1 MIHLFTANPALDL
14 ELILER
20 PRRGKVGLLRQY
32 RLEAGGKAVNIA
44 RFLKKWGVPYQ
55 LWLGAGG
62 GRDPIHFL
70 YEKLL
75 KKEGLKAKFLDHQA
89 PIRLNAVVEE
99 EGRKSKY
106 NHPGFPLTKQA
117 WPLLL
122 KHVKAGD
129 FWVLTGRL
137 PKGMNPSSQTQW
149 IREAQKKGAKVLLD
163 TSGKALKEGL
173 RAKPWFFKVNLFE
186 LSEAV
191 GRPLKSLDQVSAIVK
206 KMGLTHGAITD
217 GAKGAVVWDGEEAI
231 LVKFL
236 PAVKSPLVVGA
247 GDAFLA
253 GYLKTLFSKFPLKA
267 RAVIACASGA
277 AVAQTSIRQFNT
289 LTVAGLMNCVVLKG
303 LNNE

>member
-122 KHVKAGD
+122 KHV
-129 FWVLTGRL
+129 
-137 PKGMNPSSQTQW
+137 
-149 IREAQKKGAKVLLD
+149 
-163 TSGKALKEGL
+163 
-173 RAKPWFFKVNLFE
+173 
-186 LSEAV
+186 
-191 GRPLKSLDQVSAIVK
+191 
-206 KMGLTHGAITD
+206 
-217 GAKGAVVWDGEEAI
+217 
-231 LVKFL
+231 
-236 PAVKSPLVVGA
+236 
-247 GDAFLA
+247 
-253 GYLKTLFSKFPLKA
+253 
-267 RAVIACASGA
+267 
-277 AVAQTSIRQFNT
+277 
-289 LTVAGLMNCVVLKG
+289 
-303 LNNE
+303 